1 MPDSWL
7 PATPWDARAGGQ
19 VEELRDV
26 GRRLRGGGALRL
38 ELEAV
43 TEVRALSHRV
53 LGGGAELLGP
63 QGDVA
68 EELVGFGTQP
78 QVHGIAGRR
87 DHVVA
92 DMLHTVLVGDHDF
105 CCASTSTSAST
116 SASTGATAAPH
127 LGGGPPGV
135 GEHEAVELELLDTA
149 HVFAA
154 GHRIRLTVAGGWFPF
169 YSRNP
174 GTGENPLT
182 AETLHPNRHT
192 VTFGEGT
199 ALVLPTLPTP
209 PTEA

>member
-1 MPDSWL
+1 MHFHARRASFKCCGGVVETGGTATEHDHPTPLEYGEVDVVL
-7 PATPWDARAGGQ
+7 GVGPQFGRQLLHQRGKGDPAAALLTQGEDDAAGT
-19 VEELRDV
+19 VDDRSTN
-26 GRRLRGGGALRL
+26 
-38 ELEAV
+38 V
-43 TEVRALSHRV
+43 TETFRRV
-53 LGGGAELLGP
+53 
-63 QGDVA
+63 
-68 EELVGFGTQP
+68 
-78 QVHGIAGRR
+78 I
-87 DHVVA
+87 
-92 DMLHTVLVGDHDF
+92 
-105 CCASTSTSAST
+105 
-116 SASTGATAAPH
+116 
-127 LGGGPPGV
+127 

-174 GTGENPLT
+174 GTRENPLT

>member
-26 GRRLRGGGALRL
+26 GRRLRGGRALRL

-68 EELVGFGTQP
+68 EELVEFGAQP

-105 CCASTSTSAST
+105 CSASTST

-135 GEHEAVELELLDTA
+135 GEHGEIGVVECAPHRGLRRRLGKTAVEQGELPLLFVGEVVVVLL
-149 HVFAA
+149 HA
-154 GHRIRLTVAGGWFPF
+154 GK
-169 YSRNP
+169 
-174 GTGENPLT
+174 
-182 AETLHPNRHT
+182 LHP
-192 VTFGEGT
+192 
-199 ALVLPTLPTP
+199 AQ
-209 PTEA
+209 